1 MDVALILDN
10 QRPKAQYH
18 GSLTENTQETYEALH
33 WHDVREKP
41 SWTALEAAWNTYLAN
56 KQGIELAEQNRIT
69 AKETA
74 ISANLPT
81 WTQVSTAVDAITNLA
96 EAKVFIKKLSRVV
109 YWLAKNS
116 ET

>member
-1 MDVALILDN
+1 MDVALILND
-10 QRPKAQYH
+10 QIPKAQYY
-18 GSLTENTQETYEALH
+18 GSLTDNTQEAYGALH

-41 SWTALEAAWNTYLAN
+41 SWAILEAAWNTYLTN
-56 KQGIELAEQNRIT
+56 KQVIELEEQNRIT
-69 AKETA
+69 AKETV

-81 WTQVSTAVDAITNLA
+81 WSQASTAVDAITNLA